1 MARDQAEEGSHP
13 PALDPLQIDEVE
25 ALDRADLPRRSLH
38 QKDIGDRLDPRPDT
52 VHASQDMQSVA
63 APSSRLSPPS
73 VDHSGRSADRLSV
86 R

>member
-13 PALDPLQIDEVE
+13 PALDPLQIDEAE

-63 APSSRLSPPS
+63 APSSRLPSSP
-73 VDHSGRSADRLSV
+73 VDHCGRSADRLSV